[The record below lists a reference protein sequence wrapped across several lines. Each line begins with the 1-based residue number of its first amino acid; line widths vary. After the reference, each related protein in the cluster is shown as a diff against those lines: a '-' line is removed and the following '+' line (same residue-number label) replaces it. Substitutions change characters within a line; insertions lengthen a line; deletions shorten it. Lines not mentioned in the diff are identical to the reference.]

1 MASTSE
7 CSTDFEASGSVVSG
21 SASAASQEQEYDDDE
36 FDDYSDSFESSEP
49 DAPGAAAVSSST
61 GHDLL
66 DVGTRVQVF
75 WREENE
81 WFDGVI
87 QSVAEGYEPRYHV
100 HYDDGEQ
107 QWEGPASV
115 RPLPSTTGTDQYTQ
129 LQQMLPL
136 SAQDARAMIDR
147 RVVVYWPDEG
157 EWYNGIVSAAQASP
171 AAMKIEYDDG
181 DSRWEQEHKFN
192 TILLLSATT
201 EEPLPS
207 TFGPEDVQT
216 AAPSSPEQVL
226 YARPYRQVVSDHFQ
240 PVRKARPYRCV
251 VEKHSESVIIPRRP
265 YCERGYLHAVQ
276 KSLVCSRHTTPHS
289 FQGEKADRIVQTT
302 LSSWFTEP

>member
-36 FDDYSDSFESSEP
+36 FDDYSGSFESSEP

-87 QSVAEGYEPRYHV
+87 QSVAEGYEPRYHM

-107 QWEGPASV
+107 QWEV
-115 RPLPSTTGTDQYTQ
+115 R
-129 LQQMLPL
+129 
-136 SAQDARAMIDR
+136 
-147 RVVVYWPDEG
+147 
-157 EWYNGIVSAAQASP
+157 
-171 AAMKIEYDDG
+171 
-181 DSRWEQEHKFN
+181 
-192 TILLLSATT
+192 
-201 EEPLPS
+201 
-207 TFGPEDVQT
+207 
-216 AAPSSPEQVL
+216 
-226 YARPYRQVVSDHFQ
+226 
-240 PVRKARPYRCV
+240 
-251 VEKHSESVIIPRRP
+251 
-265 YCERGYLHAVQ
+265 
-276 KSLVCSRHTTPHS
+276 
-289 FQGEKADRIVQTT
+289 
-302 LSSWFTEP
+302 